1 MSDKTDNIL
10 VFGGCCP
17 SGCSLQIHN
26 ERGENEGK
34 MADIDQRL
42 IAHLGIERSDLDIG
56 KIVDLV
62 VEAFIFHEEMADMS
76 MKSINDAFSTKRTEP
91 SEEIWGS
98 FETNNTIAYAL
109 RHILL
114 KASEM
119 EQ

>member
-1 MSDKTDNIL
+1 VGKI
-10 VFGGCCP
+10 VFGGYYP
-17 SGCSLQIHN
+17 DGWQPPNTL

-42 IAHLGIERSDLDIG
+42 IAHLGIERSDLDVN
-56 KIVDLV
+56 KMVNLV
-62 VEAFIFHEEMADMS
+62 VEAFIFHEEMADIS
-76 MKSINDAFSTKRTEP
+76 MKSINDAFSTKRAAEP
-91 SEEIWGS
+91 TEEIWGS

-119 EQ
+119 E